1 MRGSVGPHSV
11 WQCASAS
18 VLRVL
23 RLGDTQ
29 TRSPRLRESPPFGKK
44 KKTCAGLR
52 HHDGAPAQA
61 GRRVGGLK
69 RRFLLTRLRTSFFF
83 TQLERCLPMAAP
95 AVVVVWD
102 FDFSLIPAV
111 NSDTHIPERL
121 HKDAAAFI
129 KAGQAAGTQWTALM
143 DSVLGFLHAEGVPCE
158 AIERAAAELPSDA
171 HIMAA
176 ISALHQRGARQY
188 ILSDANSLYISRF
201 LEAQHS
207 AHCFTAVYTN
217 PAAVEGGRVRV
228 APFHR
233 EPHGCP
239 RCPVNLCKGRVLEE
253 ARAAEEAAGGGAG
266 QRWAYIGDGGGDV
279 CPCLKLR
286 EGDAIFARKGWALH
300 KQLGALQPAAEVR
313 PWEGGQGLAG
323 ALLAALGTAP
333 PTSCSPPD

>member
-1 MRGSVGPHSV
+1 
-11 WQCASAS
+11 
-18 VLRVL
+18 
-23 RLGDTQ
+23 
-29 TRSPRLRESPPFGKK
+29 
-44 KKTCAGLR
+44 
-52 HHDGAPAQA
+52 
-61 GRRVGGLK
+61 
-69 RRFLLTRLRTSFFF
+69 
-83 TQLERCLPMAAP
+83 MAAP

-253 ARAAEEAAGGGAG
+253 ARAAEEAAGGG
-266 QRWAYIGDGGGDV
+266 RWAKVGLHWGRWGGRVPVPQAEGGRCYFCAQGLGAAQAAGGAAARCAGVPLGGGAGLGWGAPSCAGDR
-279 CPCLKLR
+279 PSDFMFTSGLGWPQRRGAGSFLR
-286 EGDAIFARKGWALH
+286 
-300 KQLGALQPAAEVR
+300 
-313 PWEGGQGLAG
+313 
-323 ALLAALGTAP
+323 T
-333 PTSCSPPD
+333 